1 MRIFLFLLFSGIFFV
16 ASCSTT
22 NGNQEPAFETDN
34 PIVTLEMENGEK
46 IYIELFPDIAPNT
59 VANFVHLVQEGYY
72 DGLIFHRV
80 IPGFMIQGGCPQ
92 GTGRGHP
99 GWSIAGEFFSN
110 GFTNTLQHK
119 RGVVSMA
126 RSLEPD
132 SAGSQ
137 FFIVVADSPHLDGDY
152 AAFGR
157 VLQGMEEADRIVQVA
172 RDNNDRPWVEQR
184 IARATVELNSWQ
196 QQQPETIDRED

>member
-1 MRIFLFLLFSGIFFV
+1 MRALFFLMLSGVFFV
-16 ASCSTT
+16 ASCGG
-22 NGNQEPAFETDN
+22 NGNQQPVFETEN
-34 PIVTLEMENGEK
+34 PVVTLEMENGEK

-80 IPGFMIQGGCPQ
+80 IPRFMIQGGCPQ

-99 GWSIAGEFFSN
+99 GWSIAGEFASN
-110 GFTNTLQHK
+110 GFANDLRHE

-126 RSLEPD
+126 RSLDPD

-137 FFIVVADSPHLDGDY
+137 FFIVVEDSPHLDGEY

-157 VLQGMEEADRIVQVA
+157 VLQGMEEVDRIVSVA
-172 RDNNDRPWVEQR
+172 RNDRDRPWVEQR
-184 IARATVELNSWQ
+184 MAQVTVDLNSWQ